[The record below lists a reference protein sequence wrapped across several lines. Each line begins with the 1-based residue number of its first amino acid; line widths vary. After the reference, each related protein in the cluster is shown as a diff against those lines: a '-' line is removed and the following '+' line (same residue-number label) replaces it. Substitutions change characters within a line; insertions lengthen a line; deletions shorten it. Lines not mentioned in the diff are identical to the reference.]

1 MGIQDKVINLLIR
14 GIDYFTPEAVKVK
27 GSMDQMG
34 ESAASLKQQL
44 AELRETNKQLT
55 KATELEEYS
64 KTLKTS
70 VSETQATLAALTEE
84 MQNTPGA
91 SAELKRAFTQAS
103 SESGR
108 LQSELASISS
118 ELDELARTLRRSGVD
133 IENTATEQK
142 RLAVETINLKQELI
156 KLNKAQKDAL
166 RLDELRT
173 NASLAQ
179 QELNRTSAALEELSA
194 QFVKGEKPTKALS
207 DAHSLAKSEA
217 QRAATAY
224 QKLSRELEQHEAA
237 MVKAGA
243 STTDMAAVE
252 KKLASEIANTQIK
265 LQALEKTQKALGTYD
280 KLTPQLINQTDA
292 LRKNQRE
299 LDRLREEVQ
308 QAEAPQKAL
317 AEQIGHAARMAGQAQ
332 IAYERNE
339 AKLSA
344 LRKTLDGAG
353 INSKQLATEQARV
366 AKETAEATQAYE
378 ENKLKLSLLQ
388 QQLNAAKKGTHDLAS
403 GFNDM
408 ARNVVMA
415 AGAYIGLDKLRQ
427 GLMSI
432 VTVGGHFEVLREQLI
447 GVYGD
452 VAEGEKA
459 FKWAQDLNKRLPTSL
474 DDVLQAFV
482 MLKNNGMEPT
492 NGTLEKMINAN
503 VRYGRGAETLIP
515 IIRQLTQSWGKNRI
529 QAEEAYV
536 LIENGLP
543 VWQLLSE
550 ATGKSVASLQKM
562 SEQGKLTREYMV
574 QLIDT
579 MGKAGA
585 GVVERRMQTWEAL
598 VTKFRD
604 GVKQVQ
610 DTIAQSGALDY
621 FKTILFDINKEMTAM
636 AEDGRMQAYAKQI
649 SDWMVESARSVK
661 TWATDARLSFDNLMT
676 GMTIGVQSLRVVIN
690 LFTGSVKLLGGALLA
705 PFQLMGQLMERMAAV
720 ADSMGMT
727 DAAEKM
733 RNGAGLINAQFR
745 GMMDAFYQDM
755 ADIEDASKKMAD
767 AVTRESANAGAG
779 IDKGLKEG
787 TGKAKATL
795 ADFEAAMAGGFRTMD
810 DYYAAQRGGFDS
822 LAEYLKKNGQSVEEY
837 YAGIAEGSGQLGAEL
852 MNSFMQQAGDIDAEV
867 EKQLSQR
874 QAQQEK
880 AAMDAKNAI
889 SSIFEEAG
897 LDIEQ
902 IAGKTGKAVD
912 QIIANMQ
919 TIRESG
925 LASGQQLVAYFDMAF
940 TKVKNMAELDALTQE
955 IDEFRDAGVLVGQA
969 YVDAYG
975 KATDAAQKLAKETS
989 SGTELYLT
997 AMKNQKAAAED
1008 AYKTGQIT
1016 AAQYNQTVGE
1026 LNQSIAKT
1034 EQGLAKQKVA
1044 ANDLQA
1050 AYNVLGVDSA
1060 AALQQQAEA
1069 AKKAY
1074 ATIAAGTSTISQQRE
1089 AFLAYAEAE
1098 LKAGKAN
1105 NRYVDGA
1112 LMAQAASLGLSEQFK
1127 ALVTNIN
1134 ATGNEALITAAALDT
1149 LGQSAAAA
1157 QTQAE
1162 AAAKYQS
1169 ASNKAQLENI
1179 DKLQEGTRSATGTMV
1194 KFATEVANAN
1204 DLAGMSIDQLRVK
1217 QEEFRQVLEDS
1228 QEWLH
1233 KSNDLS
1239 TEWWEDQVLAQA
1251 VAQKQNAI
1259 LAERIIKVKE
1269 LEEALKSA
1277 ETPNAELL
1285 RSAEMTL
1292 STMADLGD
1300 STLSGLRSA
1309 LDSAKQKMQSLAD
1322 SAASTLNSLRD
1333 EMDQYNN
1340 NLDAIEERRY
1350 QAQIADLRAKLAE
1363 AEATKNSEAVASLQ
1377 EAIAL
1382 ADKLHQK
1389 KLADIEAE
1397 RLAQAKAD
1405 AEKSANANKRPAK
1418 EKPEQSQP
1426 TSTRTLRLEIPG
1438 GKVANVSGSPD
1449 DLANLEGLLDQ
1460 LAISRRVS

>member
-14 GIDYFTPEAVKVK
+14 GIDFFTPEAVKVK

-108 LQSELASISS
+108 LQSELASISN

-133 IENTATEQK
+133 IDNTATEQK

-166 RLDELRT
+166 KLDELRT
-173 NASLAQ
+173 NAGLAEK
-179 QELNRTSAALEELSA
+179 ELNRTSAALEELSA
-194 QFVKGEKPTKALS
+194 QFVKGERPTKALS

-237 MVKAGA
+237 MENAGA
-243 STTDMAAVE
+243 STTDLAAVE

-280 KLTPQLINQTDA
+280 KLTPQLLNQTDA

-339 AKLSA
+339 AKLAA

-353 INSKQLATEQARV
+353 VNSKQLAAEQARV
-366 AKETAEATQAYE
+366 AQETAEATQAYE

-388 QQLNAAKKGTHDLAS
+388 QQLNAAKQGTHDLAN
-403 GFNDM
+403 GFNNM

-432 VTVGGHFEVLREQLI
+432 ITVGGHFEVLREQLI

-661 TWATDARLSFDNLMT
+661 TWATDARVSFDNLMI
-676 GMTIGVQSLRVVIN
+676 GMTIGVQSLRVVFN
-690 LFTGSVKLLGGALLA
+690 LFTGTVKLFGGALLY
-705 PFQLMGQLMERMAAV
+705 PYQLMGQLMERMAAV
-720 ADSMGMT
+720 AESMGMT
-727 DAAEKM
+727 DAAERM
-733 RNGAGLINAQFR
+733 RYGAGLINAQFQ
-745 GMMDAFYQDM
+745 GMMDGFYQDM
-755 ADIEDASKKMAD
+755 ADIGDAGKKMAD
-767 AVTRESANAGAG
+767 AITRESANAGAG
-779 IDKGLKEG
+779 INKGLKEG

-795 ADFEAAMAGGFRTMD
+795 AEFEAAMAGGFRTMD

-822 LAEYLKKNGQSVEEY
+822 LAEYLKKNGKSVEEY

-874 QAQQEK
+874 RAEQEK
-880 AAMDAKNAI
+880 AAMDTKNAI
-889 SSIFEEAG
+889 NSIFEEAG
-897 LDIEQ
+897 LDIDQ
-902 IAGKTGKAVD
+902 IAGKTSKAVD
-912 QIIANMQ
+912 HIIANMQ
-919 TIRESG
+919 TIRDSG

-940 TKVKNMAELDALTQE
+940 TKVKNMAELNALTAE

-997 AMKNQKAAAED
+997 AMKNQKAAAEE
-1008 AYKTGQIT
+1008 AYKAGQIT
-1016 AAQYNQTVGE
+1016 SAQYNQTVGD
-1026 LNQSIAKT
+1026 LNERIAKT

-1050 AYNVLGVDSA
+1050 AYNELGVDSA
-1060 AALQQQAEA
+1060 AALQQQADA

-1074 ATIAAGTSTISQQRE
+1074 ATIAAGTSTVNQQKE
-1089 AFLAYAEAE
+1089 AFLAYAEAQ
-1098 LKAGKAN
+1098 LKADKAAGRFTN
-1105 NRYVDGA
+1105 GA
-1112 LMAQAASLGLSEQFK
+1112 LLAQAQSLGLTEQLK
-1127 ALVTNIN
+1127 ALKTNID
-1134 ATGNEALITAAALDT
+1134 TVGGSALITAGALEQM
-1149 LGQSAAAA
+1149 GNASAAA

-1162 AAAKYQS
+1162 AAAQYQS

-1217 QEEFRQVLEDS
+1217 QEQYQNLLERS
-1228 QEWLH
+1228 REYLH
-1233 KSNDLS
+1233 KSND
-1239 TEWWEDQVLAQA
+1239 EWWSDQVREQLLAQE
-1251 VAQKQNAI
+1251 QNARM
-1259 LAERIIKVKE
+1259 AARIIQIKE

-1277 ETPNAELL
+1277 AVPSEELI
-1285 RSAEMTL
+1285 RSAENALT
-1292 STMADLGD
+1292 TVGDLGE
-1300 STLSGLRSA
+1300 SNLSGLRSA
-1309 LDSAKQKMQSLAD
+1309 LDSAKQKMQSLAE

-1363 AEATKNSEAVASLQ
+1363 AEATKNSAAVASLQ
-1377 EAIAL
+1377 EAISL

-1405 AEKSANANKRPAK
+1405 AEKSASANKRPAK
-1418 EKPEQSQP
+1418 EKPEQPQP

>member
-14 GIDYFTPEAVKVK
+14 GIDFFTPEAVKVK

-108 LQSELASISS
+108 LQSELASISN

-133 IENTATEQK
+133 IDNTATEQK

-166 RLDELRT
+166 KLDELRT
-173 NASLAQ
+173 NAGLAEK
-179 QELNRTSAALEELSA
+179 ELNRTSAALEELSA
-194 QFVKGEKPTKALS
+194 QFVKGERPTKALS

-237 MVKAGA
+237 MENAGA
-243 STTDMAAVE
+243 STTDLAAVE

-280 KLTPQLINQTDA
+280 KLTPQLLNQTDA

-339 AKLSA
+339 AKLAA

-353 INSKQLATEQARV
+353 VNSKQLAAEQARV
-366 AKETAEATQAYE
+366 AQETAEATQAYE

-388 QQLNAAKKGTHDLAS
+388 QQLNAAKQGTHDLAN
-403 GFNDM
+403 GFNNM

-432 VTVGGHFEVLREQLI
+432 ITVGGHFEVLREQLI

-579 MGKAGA
+579 MGQAGA

-661 TWATDARLSFDNLMT
+661 TWATDARVSFDNLMI
-676 GMTIGVQSLRVVIN
+676 GMTIGVQSLRVVFN
-690 LFTGSVKLLGGALLA
+690 LFTGTVKLFGGALLY
-705 PFQLMGQLMERMAAV
+705 PYQLMGQLMERMAAV
-720 ADSMGMT
+720 AESMGMT
-727 DAAEKM
+727 DAAERM
-733 RNGAGLINAQFR
+733 RYGAGLINAQFQ
-745 GMMDAFYQDM
+745 GMMDGFYQDM
-755 ADIEDASKKMAD
+755 ADIGEAGKKMAD
-767 AVTRESANAGAG
+767 AITRESANAGAG

-822 LAEYLKKNGQSVEEY
+822 LAEYLKKNGKSVEEY

-919 TIRESG
+919 TIRDSG

-940 TKVKNMAELDALTQE
+940 TKVKNMAELNALTTE

-975 KATDAAQKLAKETS
+975 KATEAAQKLSKETS

-1044 ANDLQA
+1044 ANDLQS

-1074 ATIAAGTSTISQQRE
+1074 ATIAAGTSTISQQKE
-1089 AFLAYAEAE
+1089 AFLAYAEAQ
-1098 LKAGKAN
+1098 LKADKAAGRFTN
-1105 NRYVDGA
+1105 GA
-1112 LMAQAASLGLSEQFK
+1112 LLAQAQSLGLTEQLK
-1127 ALVTNIN
+1127 ALKTNID
-1134 ATGNEALITAAALDT
+1134 TVGGSALITAGALEQM
-1149 LGQSAAAA
+1149 GNASAAA

-1179 DKLQEGTRSATGTMV
+1179 DKIQEGTRSATGTMV

-1204 DLAGMSIDQLRVK
+1204 DLAGMSIEQLRVK
-1217 QEEFRQVLEDS
+1217 HEEYQRLLERS
-1228 QEWLH
+1228 QDWLH

-1309 LDSAKQKMQSLAD
+1309 LDSAKQKMQSLAE

-1363 AEATKNSEAVASLQ
+1363 AEATKNSAAVASLQ
-1377 EAIAL
+1377 EAISL

-1405 AEKSANANKRPAK
+1405 AEKSASANKRPAK
-1418 EKPEQSQP
+1418 EKPEQPQP

>member
-14 GIDYFTPEAVKVK
+14 GIDFFTPEAVKVK

-108 LQSELASISS
+108 LQSELASISN

-133 IENTATEQK
+133 IDNTATEQK

-166 RLDELRT
+166 KLDELRT

-280 KLTPQLINQTDA
+280 KLTPQLLNQTDA

-339 AKLSA
+339 AKLAA

-353 INSKQLATEQARV
+353 VNSKQLAAEQARV
-366 AKETAEATQAYE
+366 AQETAEATQAYE

-388 QQLNAAKKGTHDLAS
+388 QQLNAAKKDTHDLAS

-432 VTVGGHFEVLREQLI
+432 ITVGGHFEVLREQLI

-452 VAEGEKA
+452 VVEGEKA

-579 MGKAGA
+579 MGQAGA

-661 TWATDARLSFDNLMT
+661 TWATDARVSFENLMV
-676 GMTIGVQSLRVVIN
+676 GMTIGVQSLRVVFN

-705 PFQLMGQLMERMAAV
+705 PFQLMGQLMEQMAAV

-822 LAEYLKKNGQSVEEY
+822 LAEYLKKNGKSVEEY

-919 TIRESG
+919 TIRDSG

-940 TKVKNMAELDALTQE
+940 TKVKNMAELNALTTE

-997 AMKNQKAAAED
+997 AMKNQKAAAEE
-1008 AYKTGQIT
+1008 AYKAGQIT
-1016 AAQYNQTVGE
+1016 SAQYNQTVGD
-1026 LNQSIAKT
+1026 LNERIAKT

-1050 AYNVLGVDSA
+1050 AYNELGVDSV
-1060 AALQQQAEA
+1060 AALEQQAEA

-1074 ATIAAGTSTISQQRE
+1074 ATIAAGTSTVNQQKE
-1089 AFLAYAEAE
+1089 AFLAYAEAQ
-1098 LKAGKAN
+1098 LKADKAAGRFTN
-1105 NRYVDGA
+1105 GA
-1112 LMAQAASLGLSEQFK
+1112 LLAQAQSLGLTEQLK
-1127 ALVTNIN
+1127 ALQTNID
-1134 ATGNEALITAAALDT
+1134 TVGSSALITAGALEQM
-1149 LGQSAAAA
+1149 GNASAAA

-1169 ASNKAQLENI
+1169 ASTKAQLENI
-1179 DKLQEGTRSATGTMV
+1179 NQLQEGTRSSTGIMV
-1194 KFATEVANAN
+1194 KFANEVANAN
-1204 DLAGMSIDQLRVK
+1204 DLAGMSIEQLRVK
-1217 QEEFRQVLEDS
+1217 HEEYQRLLERS
-1228 QEWLH
+1228 QDWLH